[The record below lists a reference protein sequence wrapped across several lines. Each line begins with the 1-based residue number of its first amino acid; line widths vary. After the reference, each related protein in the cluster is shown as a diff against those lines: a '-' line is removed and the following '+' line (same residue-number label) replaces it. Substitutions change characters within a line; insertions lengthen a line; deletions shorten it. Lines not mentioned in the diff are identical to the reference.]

1 MASRPFVNCSELRLY
16 VEIVKRELDTFRNKN

>member
-16 VEIVKRELDTFRNKN
+16 VEIVKRELEHLRN